1 MLWHMVL
8 ENKVGEMSNN
18 SVKHNKHS
26 SFVLFFKSEE
36 DIMPEMKCSEKS
48 LLIFKGRAD
57 I

>member
-8 ENKVGEMSNN
+8 DNKVGEMSNN